1 MEVAELN
8 KMLEENRLNLE
19 NFLGV
24 LSEQQKYLVDNNI
37 CGLEESI
44 LKEEKLLNQI
54 EIVKQKTSSLISD
67 LIEKYSM
74 GINGTKLSD
83 FINAVKDKIKID
95 QTVLLQK
102 KIVEL
107 ANQVKEMNKQNKILI
122 EHARSFIKATVK
134 ALADENCL
142 VLDRKA

>member
-44 LKEEKLLNQI
+44 LKKKNYL
-54 EIVKQKTSSLISD
+54 
-67 LIEKYSM
+67 
-74 GINGTKLSD
+74 TKL
-83 FINAVKDKIKID
+83 K
-95 QTVLLQK
+95 L
-102 KIVEL
+102 
-107 ANQVKEMNKQNKILI
+107 
-122 EHARSFIKATVK
+122 
-134 ALADENCL
+134 
-142 VLDRKA
+142 